1 LDPARNRHLQVVR
14 PPQDISAA
22 TDDLRS
28 AFGAIAGWLA
38 PAVGAKVALVIAAV
52 PEGYE
57 SDGSV
62 EDVLIQHMEGHRAV
76 VVVVPSSAGEARPD
90 SGPLGECLTLRQV
103 GGAITAELLRSR
115 RTQVPFSIGF
125 VDAGGPAGDE
135 LALNQVGQALAAA
148 ARPTDLVG
156 QYGDGQFLVVMAD
169 TDAEQAATACADLVT
184 DAAAEAGTTG
194 MPELTLSFGTATWA
208 EGKLADGLIDEA
220 DQAMF
225 SAKRARGG

>member
-1 LDPARNRHLQVVR
+1 
-14 PPQDISAA
+14 
-22 TDDLRS
+22 
-28 AFGAIAGWLA
+28 
-38 PAVGAKVALVIAAV
+38 VIAAV

-62 EDVLIQHMEGHRAV
+62 ENILIQHMEGHRAA
-76 VVVVPSSAGEARPD
+76 VVVVPSSASEPRPD
-90 SGPLGECLTLRQV
+90 SGPLGECLTLTQV

-125 VDAGGPAGDE
+125 VDAGGPAGGEPALGE
-135 LALNQVGQALAAA
+135 LGQALAAA
-148 ARPTDLVG
+148 ARPNDLVG

-169 TDAEQAATACADLVT
+169 TDAEQAATACSDLVT

-194 MPELTLSFGTATWA
+194 IADLTLSFGTATWA
-208 EGKLADGLIDEA
+208 EGKHADGLIDEA